1 MRKFYIF
8 NINEEFKILNSDDGY
23 SLYKQME
30 NIHNLDKDNFYNA
43 VKVYETIAHKL
54 DKNKINEE
62 LNQKYSEN
70 YFYTKYQNTHMINNY
85 YRAEESKLTINSA
98 YLILE
103 TNVVKST
110 FLKDLKNK
118 CLFACDFDNKDYFW
132 IDKLTN

>member
-43 VKVYETIAHKL
+43 VKIYETIAHKL

-70 YFYTKYQNTHMINNY
+70 YFYTKTSSLLSCIKNDFNTD
-85 YRAEESKLTINSA
+85 SSA
-98 YLILE
+98 DP
-103 TNVVKST
+103 TGAK
-110 FLKDLKNK
+110 
-118 CLFACDFDNKDYFW
+118 
-132 IDKLTN
+132 